1 MKLMGVFIC
10 AKKEFICAKKNVII
24 KIWFIFKWFLYVFV
38 YQKITFLI
46 KSDF

>member
-24 KIWFIFKWFLYVFV
+24 KI
-38 YQKITFLI
+38 
-46 KSDF
+46 